1 MDTDTAMTDRQTTV
15 GMTVLMT
22 PDMANF
28 SGNVHGGSILKIL
41 DEVAFACARTTPAA
55 TSSPCPSTGYC
66 SANPSTSGISS
77 PSRPRSTT
85 PAEHPWKSASTSTP
99 STSRAERPDTPTV
112 ATSRWLPWIAM
123 AALSNPRPTPEGPL
137 RGQTL
142 RGRALPPRRPSPRLP
157 GPHMRTGTGDPETI
171 AQHGIHSRA
180 ALCVPI
186 GISRQTRPDS
196 ERAASWRVISD
207 TWRTKCGS

>member
-15 GMTVLMT
+15 SMTVLMT

-85 PAEHPWKSASTSTP
+85 PAEHPWKSASTLTP

-123 AALSNPRPTPEGPL
+123 AALSESPPYTRRTPSRSNASRP
-137 RGQTL
+137 
-142 RGRALPPRRPSPRLP
+142 
-157 GPHMRTGTGDPETI
+157 
-171 AQHGIHSRA
+171 RA
-180 ALCVPI
+180 A
-186 GISRQTRPDS
+186 
-196 ERAASWRVISD
+196 AAPPVTEIA
-207 TWRTKCGS
+207 RTPHENWHRRS